1 MNKLLI
7 ASDLHGDA
15 YYISK
20 LVEAFKK
27 EEASRLILLG
37 DILYH
42 GPRNAI
48 PVNYSPSS
56 AIPMLNS
63 IKDKISCIKG
73 NCDSEVDEMVLEFPF
88 VKESIIVFPSFKI
101 FLTHGHIINKDN
113 MPMLSKGDILLY
125 GHTHIPM
132 WHTDNNGIRIFNPGS
147 VSIPKNNSK
156 NSYMTLDEKC
166 AIWKD
171 VQTMDEYH
179 KEILL

>member
-20 LVEAFKK
+20 LVEAFTK

-48 PVNYSPSS
+48 PVNYNPSL

-63 IKDKISCIKG
+63 IKDKISCI
-73 NCDSEVDEMVLEFPF
+73 
-88 VKESIIVFPSFKI
+88 
-101 FLTHGHIINKDN
+101 
-113 MPMLSKGDILLY
+113 
-125 GHTHIPM
+125 
-132 WHTDNNGIRIFNPGS
+132 
-147 VSIPKNNSK
+147 
-156 NSYMTLDEKC
+156 
-166 AIWKD
+166 
-171 VQTMDEYH
+171 
-179 KEILL
+179 